1 MLGDGLRKLAGQH
14 RIDLD
19 SGHSGAPVEQGQG
32 QRTETGTDLEDV
44 VMPIDTGG
52 RNDAPNGV
60 RVVDEILAKR
70 LARPEINLFR
80 QVSYLGPPE
89 ESNSQRAPILPL
101 HTGHAPQP
109 CRARVTSAIA
119 ICSSLV
125 ARSALEAYLRP
136 PFRSHVF

>member
-1 MLGDGLRKLAGQH
+1 MLGDGLRKLARQH
-14 RIDLD
+14 RVDLD
-19 SGHSGAPVEQGQG
+19 GGHPGAAVEQGQG
-32 QRTETGTDLEDV
+32 QRTEARTDLEDV
-44 VMPIDTGG
+44 VVPIDTGG

-60 RVVDEILAKR
+60 RVVDEILAER
-70 LARPEINLFR
+70 FTRPEVDLSR

-101 HTGHAPQP
+101 QTGHAPHP

-125 ARSALEAYLRP
+125 ARSALAAYLRP
-136 PFRSHVF
+136 PLRSQVF